1 MRMSTTLELPNMP
14 MKDYRRFC
22 LLALEQEWRQAG
34 QKYDKYNLAHSYIVR
49 DKSPVAFKVLAD
61 MVERYG
67 FVGYWKEKPL
77 RYLAVGGYKYW
88 VMGKILN
95 REPIEATLRR
105 IKSGDL

>member
-1 MRMSTTLELPNMP
+1 MSITLELPNMP
-14 MKDYRRFC
+14 MNEYRRFC

-49 DKSPVAFKVLAD
+49 QNSEVAFKVLAD

-77 RYLAVGGYKYW
+77 KYLAVGGYKYW
-88 VMGKILN
+88 VMGRILN
-95 REPIEATLRR
+95 REPIEATLKRM
-105 IKSGDL
+105 SPSAL